1 MYGID
6 HGGWMFGGGFMM
18 LLWWRVPIALAIAP
32 AIYLAGRPGAGS
44 SDRTVLDILKQ
55 RYARNAHSARPL
67 GSDQ

>member
-1 MYGID
+1 
-6 HGGWMFGGGFMM
+6 MFGGGFMM

-32 AIYLAGRPGAGS
+32 AVYLAGRAGAGRS
-44 SDRTVLDILKQ
+44 ERTALDVLRE